1 MKYNFMNF
9 RSPRRS
15 RSKGGSASPLR
26 SRLGSLLQFEL
37 GASTA
42 LVATQRYDLRLR
54 AGAQRFS
61 DYGDTWLGGGADLI
75 STYWINRVGITA
87 GLSGRVYLGGA
98 EETGTA
104 SPEVHIKSA
113 ALHLG
118 LAYRF

>member
-1 MKYNFMNF
+1 MNF

-61 DYGDTWLGGGADLI
+61 DYGDTWLGGVADLI